1 MRAPETLAEALGQK
15 VREHLARHNWSQ
27 REFARRLGMSQSA
40 VSKLL
45 GAKRRAQA
53 LDYYDRVATRI
64 FHVRLAELILDLQ
77 ARVDAGR
84 RHRYVGGGST
94 DAPRT
99 LSEKEILFGIVDK
112 LREIAGREEILVG
125 FLNKLREIY
134 DGAAGASIA
143 GSGSSGPPDS
153 PDPGSSPS
161 PDPAPVGDT
170 PRPAPR
176 RDRRAPSRRRRSVA
190 VGRRQAS

>member
-15 VREHLARHNWSQ
+15 VREHLARHSWSQ
-27 REFARRLGMSQSA
+27 HEFARRLGMSQSA

-53 LDYYDRVATRI
+53 LDYYDRLATRI
-64 FHVRLAELILDLQ
+64 FHVRLAELIVDLQ

-84 RHRYVGGGST
+84 RHRYVGGGSN
-94 DAPRT
+94 APRT
-99 LSEKEILFGIVDK
+99 LSEEDVKGILIGLIGK
-112 LREIAGREEILVG
+112 LRA
-125 FLNKLREIY
+125 IY
-134 DGAAGASIA
+134 GDRLLSAAL
-143 GSGSSGPPDS
+143 GSGP

-190 VGRRQAS
+190 VGHRQAS